1 MLFGRLFFNNLKKP
15 SWPSPRFSC
24 SCEFYNTE
32 GPFVHSDE
40 NVSSN
45 SYILST
51 KSCKRCLRYRPT
63 VLVVFVLVGALL
75 QRAHKVIEFL
85 RPTFSVCDK
94 NSSGNAV
101 MVAKMGLPSHAEGNS
116 RGTQAQPVA

>member
-1 MLFGRLFFNNLKKP
+1 M
-15 SWPSPRFSC
+15 
-24 SCEFYNTE
+24 E

-51 KSCKRCLRYRPT
+51 KLQKRCFCGTGLLPVVI
-63 VLVVFVLVGALL
+63 VLVDALL
-75 QRAHKVIEFL
+75 QCALKGREFVPPSHSL
-85 RPTFSVCDK
+85 YDI

-101 MVAKMGLPSHAEGNS
+101 MVEEMGLPSHTVGNS
-116 RGTQAQPVA
+116 RGTEAQPVA